1 MDKDVASDSLC
12 SRAERLCDLGLYLQV
27 QPMLE
32 SLERHPSVPV
42 RMMAIRALA
51 HLGARR
57 LAESRILRLWRAN
70 PGDPWAAVGYLRAQ
84 CYRRGPHRAWRQF
97 EVFPAGGEVSA
108 ECLADFQSL
117 RAYTL
122 GSLRDFKAARAAHA
136 EARRLDPKTAW
147 PMVEWAHVCEM
158 ADCYHEGLSA
168 ADEAL
173 EMSPGYRPAIQVKA
187 HLLSLVGQEDEALEL
202 LRRSARVSESG
213 ALHAQL
219 LDFEI
224 EQSHYRE
231 AWETLDRCA
240 ALHPLGDKTIATW
253 LAAERTD
260 LALKL
265 DRPEEAMRHAGEVG
279 TDFYR
284 RIAARLAGG
293 GVSGRRVLLPVGFV
307 RQHFRTCAPATLA
320 ALSAYWSHP
329 ADHMEIAE
337 QICYDGTPNHSERSW
352 AEDQGFI
359 VREFTVDWTTARALI
374 DAGIPFTLTTTWPGG
389 AHLQAVI
396 GYDELRGT
404 LLIRDPFKRLHG
416 EFEAMPLFDSH
427 RSTGPRGMVLL
438 PPTAAGR
445 IAAIE
450 LPEATLWDGYHG
462 VMTALKSHARDVA
475 LVRAGQIEA
484 QNPAHRLALAA
495 RRALATYDGDE
506 AGVLA
511 ATEGLLAQFPDDIN
525 LQLSKAASLSLL
537 GAREHQI
544 SWLAG
549 IAERAGAEP
558 LSIVSYA
565 QLLGQDGRELPRAA
579 ALLQRVLDRIPAE
592 ASAWYAIANVLWDQG
607 AKDRSIAHYRIAACL
622 SDTDENYAVAYFRAA
637 HFVRQ
642 TEPGLDFLRQR
653 VDRLGR
659 KSPYPLM
666 TLFNQL
672 EMLERTEQAFRLLVQ
687 GLAERP
693 DDADL
698 LLFAGEANLRYS
710 RIQEASGLLARAEER
725 AKRAPWLRL
734 RAHLARENGD
744 LAGALALA
752 REASVLEPLNL
763 QHYRLVA
770 HLTARNEGRN
780 KAIAYLREATA
791 RFDHH
796 FGLHQLLIEW
806 LNEEGPA
813 AVEPVLRHLIAIN
826 SGSVWARRE
835 LAINLARQHRH
846 DDALALMEA
855 VGEMA
860 AGDSYTHST
869 LGFVLLHQGHSV
881 EGRQHLRDALVLS
894 IDNDY
899 ALSALVE
906 SGATLSERH
915 KDLEFVRRELVR
927 QVTLGD
933 SLLSFQSAAQRTL
946 APEEVLAV
954 MREAHA
960 ERPDLWQSW
969 TGVGLQLIDMGR
981 LDEALE
987 FIESA
992 IERFPMLPRLRLE
1005 QGRIFALQGR
1015 QDSARGSYKM
1025 VLQISPQWTRAV
1037 RLYVD
1042 TVLDEGVNFARA
1054 LAVLDS
1060 ALARNPEDADL
1071 RGVKS
1076 WVLWR
1081 NNERQAAVVELPQ
1094 ALALDPQPNWMWNTL
1109 KLFGDETG
1117 DPDLP
1122 RRTATGL
1129 VERRP
1134 GDVWSWI
1141 RMAEYAADLT
1151 QAIDAADRALA
1162 LEPRSQSAFETRLAL
1177 LMRAGRFDDVEAAL
1191 AGHPWEGSAPI
1202 AIRVFSARVARSR
1215 GNAKEAFGRLRVMID
1230 EDPND
1235 FMLWELQANWS
1246 DEDDRPKAYLDAAE
1260 NLVRLAPNFHKSHGF
1275 LADALLKLDDPDR
1288 AVQHLER
1295 ALQLDPTYSFAGFKL
1310 TDFYLDRGQVE
1321 KAEATLA
1328 TLTLHTR
1335 NVFVAAREIRLAG
1348 LRGDQ
1353 EAAAGRLPEVLRG
1366 SEEWPVKTAIEAFVK
1381 AGWGKRL
1388 EYEVEACFGSG
1399 PCANVALNFWIE
1411 QQDHGVLPGYF
1422 YRNIKRGL
1430 AKDAHHTLMRGLL
1443 DYVGANAKTQ
1453 LLDRLLSDY
1462 RDVLAANPD
1471 CWAMVS
1477 YGLVST
1483 NQHVRTVSWMKDWQD
1498 RPETPAWALDN
1509 LAVSLRTLGQHKMAR
1524 AVTLRSL
1531 ELSPGNLD
1539 AKTWMAVDAAR
1550 GDRVEELAALLAE
1563 IDAAQLRAYYR
1574 NLLALLRVYHR
1585 GASAQDSAK
1594 ALLGFGELSAEL
1606 RQSAVLRDLTRVLG
1620 RLMVSRYTPPWKRP
1634 IRWLQFALV

>member
-12 SRAERLCDLGLYLQV
+12 SQAERLCDLGLYLQV

-32 SLERHPSVPV
+32 SLERHPSIPA
-42 RMMAIRALA
+42 RMMAIRVLG

-70 PGDPWAAVGYLRAQ
+70 PGDAWAAVGYLRAQ

-97 EVFPAGGEVSA
+97 DVFPAGGEVSA
-108 ECLADFQSL
+108 ECLAEFQSL

-122 GSLRDFKAARAAHA
+122 GSLRDFREARAAHA
-136 EARRLDPKTAW
+136 EARRLDPKAAW
-147 PMVEWAHVCEM
+147 PLVEWAHVCEM
-158 ADCYHEGLSA
+158 ADGYDEGLAA

-173 EMSPGYRPAIQVKA
+173 DMSPGYRPAIQVKA
-187 HLLSLVGQEDEALEL
+187 HLLSLVAKEDAALDL
-202 LRRSARVSESG
+202 LRRSARTSESG

-219 LDFEI
+219 LDLEI
-224 EQSHYRE
+224 EKGHFRE
-231 AWETLDRCA
+231 AWETLDRCVD
-240 ALHPLGDKTIATW
+240 LHPLGDKTITTW
-253 LAAERTD
+253 LEAQRTD
-260 LALKL
+260 LALRL
-265 DRPEEAMRHAGEVG
+265 DRPDEAMRHAGAVG

-284 RIAARLAGG
+284 RIGERLAAGET
-293 GVSGRRVLLPVGFV
+293 SGRRVLLPVGFV
-307 RQHFRTCAPATLA
+307 RQHYRTCAPATLA

-359 VREFTVDWTTARALI
+359 VREFTVDWATARALI

-416 EFEAMPLFDSH
+416 EFEARPLFESH

-438 PPTAAGR
+438 PVADAGR
-445 IAAIE
+445 IAGIE
-450 LPEATLWDGYHG
+450 LPEAALWEGYHG
-462 VMTALKSHARDVA
+462 VMTALKSHAREAA
-475 LVRAGQIEA
+475 LARAQEIEA
-484 QNPAHRLALAA
+484 RNPGHRLTLAA
-495 RRALATYDGDE
+495 RRALAMYDGDE
-506 AGVLA
+506 AGILA

-537 GAREHQI
+537 GAREHRI
-544 SWLAG
+544 AWLAG

-565 QLLGQDGRELPRAA
+565 QLLGQDGRESPRAV
-579 ALLQRVLDRIPAE
+579 ALLQRVLDRIPTE
-592 ASAWYAIANVLWDQG
+592 ASAWYARANVLWDQG
-607 AKDRSIAHYRIAACL
+607 AKDRSIAHYRIAACI

-642 TEPGLDFLRQR
+642 TEPGLEFLRQR
-653 VDRLGR
+653 MDRLGR

-672 EMLERTEQAFRLLVQ
+672 EMLERTEQAFRLLDQ
-687 GLAERP
+687 GLAEHP
-693 DDADL
+693 DDPDL
-698 LLFAGEANLRYS
+698 LLFATEANLRFL
-710 RIQEASGLLARAEER
+710 RIQEASRLLARAEER

-734 RAHLARENGD
+734 RAYLARENGD
-744 LAGALALA
+744 LAGALELA
-752 REASVLEPLNL
+752 REASALEPLNL

-770 HLTARNEGRN
+770 LLTARTEGRS
-780 KAIAYLREATA
+780 KTIAYLREATT

-806 LNEEGPA
+806 LNEEGLA

-826 SGSVWARRE
+826 SGSAWARRE
-835 LAINLARQHRH
+835 LAINLARQHRY
-846 DDALALMEA
+846 DEALALMA
-855 VGEMA
+855 TVGEMA

-869 LGFVLLHQGHSV
+869 LGFVRLHQGHTA
-881 EGRQHLRDALVLS
+881 EGRRHLRDALVLS

-906 SGATLSERH
+906 SGATLSERQ
-915 KDLEFVRRELVR
+915 KDLEFVRGELVR

-933 SLLSFQSAAQRTL
+933 SLLNFQSAAQRTL
-946 APEEVLAV
+946 APDEVLAV
-954 MREAHA
+954 MREAHT

-969 TGVGLQLIDMGR
+969 TGVGLQLIEMGR
-981 LDEALE
+981 MDEALE

-992 IERFPMLPRLRLE
+992 IDRFPMLPRLRLE

-1015 QDSARGSYKM
+1015 RDSARESYKM

-1042 TVLDEGVNFARA
+1042 TVVDEGVDFHRA

-1076 WVLWR
+1076 WILWR
-1081 NNERQAAVVELPQ
+1081 NAERAAAVAELPQ
-1094 ALALDPQPNWMWNTL
+1094 ALALDPRPNWMWNTL
-1109 KLFGDETG
+1109 QLFGDETG

-1129 VERRP
+1129 VDKRP

-1151 QAIDAADRALA
+1151 QAIDAIDRALA
-1162 LEPRSQSAFETRLAL
+1162 LEPRSQAAFETRLAL
-1177 LMRAGRFDDVEAAL
+1177 LMKAGRFDDVEAAL
-1191 AGHPWEGSAPI
+1191 AGHPWEGLAPI

-1215 GNAKEAFGRLRVMID
+1215 GDAKEATRRLRAMID
-1230 EDPND
+1230 EDPNN

-1275 LADALLKLDDPDR
+1275 LADALLKVDDPDR
-1288 AVQHLER
+1288 AVRHLER

-1366 SEEWPVKTAIEAFVK
+1366 SEEWPVTTALDVFVK
-1381 AGWGKRL
+1381 AGWEKRL
-1388 EYEVEACFGSG
+1388 EEVVEACFTTGS
-1399 PCANVALNFWIE
+1399 CANAAIHFWIE
-1411 QQDHGVLPGYF
+1411 RQDRGFIPGSYF
-1422 YRNIKRGL
+1422 RNIKRGL
-1430 AKDAHHTLMRGLL
+1430 ANDSKHTLMRGLL
-1443 DYVGANAKTQ
+1443 DYAGAKSNV
-1453 LLDRLLSDY
+1453 RLLNHLLRAY
-1462 RDVLAANPD
+1462 RDILTADPG

-1477 YGLVST
+1477 YALVTT
-1483 NQHVRTVSWMKDWQD
+1483 NQHKRTASWMSDWRS
-1498 RPETPAWALDN
+1498 RPETPTWALDN
-1509 LAVSLRTLGQHKMAR
+1509 LAVSLRTIGDHKTAR
-1524 AVTLRSL
+1524 AVSLRSL
-1531 ELSPGNLD
+1531 ELSPNNLD

-1550 GDRVEELAALLAE
+1550 EDRLAELATLLAE
-1563 IDAAQLRAYYR
+1563 INPDHVRTYYK
-1574 NLLALLRVYHR
+1574 NLLALLRAYHL
-1585 GASAQDSAK
+1585 GAHSRDSTK
-1594 ALLGFGELSAEL
+1594 TLLGFGQLTNVFK
-1606 RQSAVLRDLTRVLG
+1606 QSAVLRDLARLLG
-1620 RLMVSRYTPPWKRP
+1620 RRMVTRYTPLLLRP